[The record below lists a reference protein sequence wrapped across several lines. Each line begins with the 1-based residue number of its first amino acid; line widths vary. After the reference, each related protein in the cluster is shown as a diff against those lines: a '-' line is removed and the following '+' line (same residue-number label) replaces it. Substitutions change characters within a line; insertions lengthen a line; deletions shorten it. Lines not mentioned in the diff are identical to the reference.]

1 MLVRAADQG
10 SAPPT
15 PQEWRQLGA
24 RLRAAREASGFTQEN
39 AAEFLQVSRPTVS
52 QIEAGKTRLDSLTL
66 RQLATLYRRP
76 IESFFGPTEPRAA
89 TDDLVMKKVAGL
101 APTDR
106 AVVTQFLQFCRN
118 LAFVRRLLGR
128 TRRERAS
135 SRPIG
140 TRARKYAAEVAAKE
154 ERDLLGLA
162 DAPIGE
168 RLFDLLETLGLA
180 VYRAPLN
187 DPRLS
192 GLLVNHPEAGPVI
205 FVNASQSRWRQVFTA
220 AHEFGHY
227 LFHRSDQP
235 VACRI
240 FTLAGKQEALDITA
254 EEFVNAFTSEFLMP
268 EDGIK
273 RLLVEMG
280 AASDRLNP
288 EDVVRLQ
295 RHFGVSFQAMLYR
308 LLRLRLLSE
317 VDVQRMKEET
327 RPVALA
333 WKLGYMLDSD
343 EFGEPEV
350 DELDLARRFPREYI
364 ALVLEAFD
372 RREISNGRAAELL
385 ELNRGAFDRFYR
397 VLRRA
402 SGPRAAEEDLEH
414 VVA

>member
-1 MLVRAADQG
+1 MDQG
-10 SAPPT
+10 LGEAPYH
-15 PQEWRQLGA
+15 EGRLLGA
-24 RLRAAREASGFTQEN
+24 RLRGAREAAGFTQED
-39 AAEFLQVSRPTVS
+39 AAAVLRVSRPTVS
-52 QIEAGKTRLDSLTL
+52 QIETGRTRVDSLVL

-76 IESFFGPTEPRAA
+76 IESFFEPAEPPVA
-89 TDDLVMKKVAGL
+89 TDQLVMKKVEKLPA
-101 APTDR
+101 ADR
-106 AVVTQFLQFCRN
+106 AVVAQFLQFCRN
-118 LAFVRRLLGR
+118 LAFIRQLLGR
-128 TRRERAS
+128 PRRERTS
-135 SRPIG
+135 SRPLG
-140 TRARKYAAEVAAKE
+140 ARARKYAAVVAAKE

-168 RLFDLLETLGLA
+168 RMFDLLETLGLPT
-180 VYRAPLN
+180 YRAPLN
-187 DPRLS
+187 HPRLS

-205 FVNASQSRWRQVFTA
+205 FVNASQYRWRQVFTA

-240 FTLAGKQEALDITA
+240 FTLEGRREALFVTA
-254 EEFVNAFTSEFLMP
+254 EEFVNAFASELLMP

-273 RLLVEMG
+273 RILVEMG
-280 AASDRLNP
+280 SASDRLSP
-288 EDVVRLQ
+288 EDTVRLQ

-317 VDVQRMKEET
+317 EDVQRMKEET

-333 WKLGYMLDSD
+333 WKLGYALEPD
-343 EFGEPEV
+343 EFGETSE
-350 DELDLARRFPREYI
+350 DELDVSQKFPREYV

-397 VLRRA
+397 VLHQV
-402 SGPRAAEEDLEH
+402 SGTRAAEEDLEH